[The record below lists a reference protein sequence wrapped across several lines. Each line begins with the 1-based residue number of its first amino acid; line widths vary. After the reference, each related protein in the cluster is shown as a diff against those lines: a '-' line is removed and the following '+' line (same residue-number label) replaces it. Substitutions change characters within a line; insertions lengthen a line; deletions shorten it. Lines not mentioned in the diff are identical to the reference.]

1 MFYNYRVNYI
11 MQKLLQHKTL
21 LLLLLPTMSLITSC
35 QKEFDP
41 KDYSAYLQGE
51 IINPTSNYVLFCK
64 DNEVIDT
71 LFLDENN
78 KFYKKFDSLTPGM
91 YIYKH
96 NPEFQYVYFD
106 KNDSLTL
113 RLNSKDFDH
122 SIIFSGR
129 GAEKNNFLMNL
140 TVKNI
145 MDETEGYSAFD
156 VSPGKFSRRID
167 SVHAARTTYYLR
179 NKAIIN
185 WSEDFDLYAKAKL
198 DLHFYSLKELYP
210 TAHFVRTDEDVRK
223 KLPSDYYAYRKK
235 VNFNDDRLLK
245 YSSFTKYLAIM
256 LNTIVNEPEDE
267 IIPDNK
273 FDKYIDKLNIV
284 DTLIK
289 NPKVKNAIFDN
300 IAFIYLLEDQNLNN
314 NDVFLERYFEL
325 STDKNQHN
333 EIIQIQQAIQ
343 NLKYEK
349 KLPEVPLVNAKSE
362 KVSINSIINKKTLM
376 FFWTKNGM
384 AHADAAHQLAAE
396 LKSEI
401 PNIDIVSICIDGDQG
416 EWLNI
421 IKKYPAKGIIELRSD
436 DFNQMKDQWIITKI
450 QRSMILDKDGSI
462 VDPFINIFDRNFES
476 LLK

>member
-1 MFYNYRVNYI
+1 
-11 MQKLLQHKTL
+11 MQKKLLNTNL
-21 LLLLLPTMSLITSC
+21 LFLFIPLISLLASC
-35 QKEFDP
+35 QKKFDP
-41 KDYSAYLQGE
+41 KDYSAYIQGE
-51 IINPTSNYVLFCK
+51 IINPTSNYLLFCK

-71 LFLDENN
+71 LFLDKNN

-113 RLNSKDFDH
+113 RLNSRDFDH

-140 TVKNI
+140 TVRNI
-145 MDETEGYSAFD
+145 MDESEGYSAFD
-156 VSPGKFSRRID
+156 VSPEKFNRRID

-185 WSEDFDLYAKAKL
+185 WSDNFDLYAKAKL
-198 DLHFYSLKELYP
+198 DLHFFALKELYP
-210 TAHFVRTDEDVRK
+210 TAHYVRTDEDVRD
-223 KLPSDYYAYRKK
+223 KLPADYYGFRKK
-235 VNFNDDRLLK
+235 INFNDERLLK

-256 LNTIVNEPEDE
+256 LNSIVNEPEQT

-284 DTLIK
+284 DTLIR
-289 NPKVKNAIFDN
+289 NDKVKNAILDN

-314 NDVFLERYFEL
+314 NDKFLERYFEL

-349 KLPEVPLVNAKSE
+349 KLPEVPLVNTKNQR
-362 KVSINSIINKKTLM
+362 VSINSIINKRTLM
-376 FFWTKNGM
+376 FFWTKNGI
-384 AHADAAHQLAAE
+384 AHADAAHQIAAE
-396 LKSEI
+396 LKAEI
-401 PNIDIVSICIDGDQG
+401 PNIEIISICIDGEHG

-421 IKKYPAKGIIELRSD
+421 LKRFPSNGIIELRSD
-436 DFNQMKDQWIITKI
+436 DFNLMKDQWIITKI
-450 QRSMILDKDGSI
+450 QRCMILDKDGSI
-462 VDPFINIFDRNFES
+462 IDPFVNIFDKNFETI
-476 LLK
+476 LKQ

>member
-1 MFYNYRVNYI
+1 
-11 MQKLLQHKTL
+11 MQKILHNRTL
-21 LLLLLPTMSLITSC
+21 LLLLLPAISLVTSC
-35 QKEFDP
+35 QKKFDP
-41 KDYSAYLQGE
+41 KDYKAYFQGE

-71 LFLDENN
+71 LFLDANN

-106 KNDSLTL
+106 KNDSITL

-140 TVKNI
+140 TVRNI

-156 VSPGKFSRRID
+156 VSPEKFTRRID

-179 NKAIIN
+179 NKAIIS
-185 WSEDFDLYAKAKL
+185 WSDDFDLYAKAKL

-223 KLPSDYYAYRKK
+223 KLPKDYYAFRKK
-235 VNFNDDRLLK
+235 INFNDPRLLK

-256 LNTIVNEPEDE
+256 LNTIVNEPEANLLPE
-267 IIPDNK
+267 NK

-289 NPKVKNAIFDN
+289 NNKVKNAIFDN
-300 IAFIYLLEDQNLNN
+300 IAFIYLLEDQNLTN
-314 NDVFLERYFEL
+314 NDLFLERYFEL
-325 STDKNQHN
+325 STDRNQHN

-343 NLKYEK
+343 NLKYEN
-349 KLPEVPLVNAKSE
+349 KLPEVALVNANSK
-362 KVSINSIINKKTLM
+362 KVSINSMINKKTLV

-396 LKSEI
+396 LKADI
-401 PNIDIVSICIDGDQG
+401 PNIDIISICIDGDQG

-421 IKKYPAKGIIELRSD
+421 IKRYPSSGIIELRTD
-436 DFNQMKDQWIITKI
+436 DFNQMKDKWIITKI
-450 QRSMILDKDGSI
+450 QRSMILDKDGTI
-462 VDPFINIFDRNFES
+462 IDPFINIFDKNFES

>member
-1 MFYNYRVNYI
+1 
-11 MQKLLQHKTL
+11 MQKLLQNKAL
-21 LLLLLPTMSLITSC
+21 LLLVPIISLTISC
-35 QKEFDP
+35 QKNFDP
-41 KDYSAYLQGE
+41 KDFSAYIQGE
-51 IINPTSNYVLFCK
+51 IINPTANYVLFCK
-64 DNEVIDT
+64 DNVVIDT
-71 LFLDENN
+71 LFLDKEN

-96 NPEFQYVYFD
+96 DPEFQYVYFD

-140 TVKNI
+140 TVRNI
-145 MDETEGYSAFD
+145 MDESEGYSAFD
-156 VSPGKFSRRID
+156 VSPEKFTRRID

-179 NKAIIN
+179 NKAIIS
-185 WSEDFDLYAKAKL
+185 WSDDFDLYAKAKL

-223 KLPSDYYAYRKK
+223 KLPKDYYTFRKK
-235 VNFNDDRLLK
+235 INFNDDRLLK

-256 LNTIVNEPEDE
+256 LNTIVNEPEVNLLPE
-267 IIPDNK
+267 NK

-289 NPKVKNAIFDN
+289 NNKVKNAIFDN
-300 IAFIYLLEDQNLNN
+300 IAFIYLLEDQNLTN
-314 NDVFLERYFEL
+314 NDLFLDRYFEL

-343 NLKYEK
+343 NLKYEN
-349 KLPEVPLVNAKSE
+349 KLPEVALVNTNSK
-362 KVSINSIINKKTLM
+362 KVNINSIINKKTLV

-396 LKSEI
+396 LKADI
-401 PNIDIVSICIDGDQG
+401 PNIDIISVCIDGDQG

-421 IKKYPAKGIIELRSD
+421 VKKYPSNGIIELRSD
-436 DFNQMKDQWIITKI
+436 DFNQMKNKWIITKI
-450 QRSMILDKDGSI
+450 QRSMILDKDGTI
-462 VDPFINIFDRNFES
+462 IDPFINIFDKNFEN